1 MSDKTYDYLKT
12 LSLLIAPIVVLVT
25 ALAQVWG
32 IPEGEKIVAT
42 IAAVDVFLGAIVK
55 ISANRYQKNKGE
67 NDD

>member
-55 ISANRYQKNKGE
+55 ISADRYKNKGE

>member
-55 ISANRYQKNKGE
+55 ISADRYRKNKGE

>member
-55 ISANRYQKNKGE
+55 ISADRYQKNKGE